1 MSFLDIL
8 RYTAIA
14 LSFVVIVAGM
24 ALLLVDPSRLE
35 GLFGGGSGLPP
46 IDFATLQRE
55 DPEKSYLACPPQR
68 CPNARPDA
76 TSPAFD
82 ISVERLRNRLL
93 KFVDGA
99 AGVRTERLDM
109 ERLQFVFLAPVPGE
123 PAPDV
128 VTVRLYP
135 AEGAGS
141 TLAVYSRTVIGTP
154 LRERHERR
162 VKRWLAALTPVG

>member
-8 RYTAIA
+8 RLTAIA
-14 LSFVVIVAGM
+14 LSVVVIVAGM
-24 ALLLVDPSRLE
+24 SLLLVDPSKLE
-35 GLFGGGSGLPP
+35 GLFGGEGGLPR

-55 DPEKSYLACPPQR
+55 APEESYLACPPQR
-68 CPNARPDA
+68 CPSARPDV

-82 ISVERLRNRLL
+82 IPVERLRNRLL
-93 KFVDGA
+93 EFVDGA

-109 ERLQFVFLAPVPGE
+109 ERLQFMFLAPVPGE

-128 VTVRLYP
+128 VTVRLYST
-135 AEGAGS
+135 EGAGS
-141 TLAVYSRTVIGTP
+141 TLAIYSRTIVGST

-162 VKRWLAALTPVG
+162 VNRWLAALTPVS